1 MADKYEYL
9 VVDQDLRGL
18 TESEKSPENLP
29 QLLNIH
35 GARGWMLDRF
45 WDSDDATTRV
55 FLFRRASVR
64 SATIDSQ
71 VRRFGDLATS
81 ATG

>member
-18 TESEKSPENLP
+18 TEAQKLPENMP

-45 WDSDDATTRV
+45 WDTEDGVTRV
-55 FLFRRASVR
+55 FLFRKATVR
-64 SATIDSQ
+64 STSLDSQ
-71 VRRFGDLATS
+71 VRRFTDLATS
-81 ATG
+81 AAG